1 MNDVLVRG
9 GTVVDG
15 SGAAAFRAD
24 VRVRGGVIAEI
35 GQTLAPDGELE
46 IDAGDAYV
54 TPGIIETHTHL
65 DGAMWWNPG
74 LDPLP
79 AYGNTSLVFG
89 YCGNSL
95 APLAGA
101 QRDEILDLLGF
112 LEDLPVEALATLPS
126 WTWERWPEYMAAI
139 AGRPTAVSV
148 GGYLG
153 HLSLRTYVMGGAAW
167 ERAATAD
174 EVATMAALLDE
185 GLRHGALGLSINHF
199 DRDRSLRL
207 VPGYFADDA
216 EFSALFAVLARHPG
230 RTMQVITR
238 FNDDEQS
245 LVDTERFAR
254 LCAPFGIRAQWP
266 GIPTAVEQGG
276 QLDSSAALHRRLR
289 ADGVDFWPNI
299 VFKPLEPFFGFERS
313 IAFQRVPAWNEV
325 LNGPTEAKLA
335 TLADPAWRDRA
346 RTDWD
351 NRVRAATSRIDR
363 PHELFLAI
371 SETGAGPLGISL
383 AQYALDR
390 GLHISDALA
399 EWVVTNGIGSSLV
412 GAPGAL
418 NEAAVVEH
426 LRDPHTLTNIND
438 SGAHLQ
444 LFCGAGQNVY
454 LYTHYV
460 RDTGQLA
467 IEEAVHVLTART
479 ADFFG
484 LGDRGRLAVG
494 LRGDLN
500 VFALDEI
507 ELRQE
512 TRVHDV
518 PFGTWRFTRPPA
530 GFRATV
536 VAGVPTWWNGAATG
550 ALPGTPLAVLS

>member
-1 MNDVLVRG
+1 MRDLLVRG

-15 SGAAAFRAD
+15 SGAAPQRAD
-24 VRVRGGVIAEI
+24 VRVRNGVIAEV
-35 GQTLAPDGELE
+35 GPDLQPDGERLL
-46 IDAGDAYV
+46 DAGGALV

-95 APLAGA
+95 APLAGP

-112 LEDLPVEALATLPS
+112 LEDLPVRALAELPP
-126 WTWERWPEYMAAI
+126 WNWERWPEYLDAVATQ
-139 AGRPTAVSV
+139 PTAVHV

-153 HLSLRTYVMGGAAW
+153 HLSLRTYVMGPAAW
-167 ERAATAD
+167 EREATAD
-174 EVATMAALLDE
+174 EIGRMVAVLDE
-185 GLRHGALGLSINHF
+185 GLAAGALGLSINHF
-199 DRDRSLRL
+199 DRDRTLRP
-207 VPGYFADDA
+207 VPGFFAADD
-216 EFSALFAVLARHPG
+216 EYGALIDVVARHPR
-230 RTMQVITR
+230 RTVQVITR
-238 FNDDEQS
+238 FTDLDHA
-245 LVDTERFAR
+245 LADTERFAR
-254 LCAPFGIRAQWP
+254 LCAARGVRCQWP
-266 GIPTAVEQGG
+266 GIPTALEQAGHAEPT
-276 QLDSSAALHRRLR
+276 AALQQRLR
-289 ADGVDFWPNI
+289 AEGADLWPNI

-325 LNGPTEAKLA
+325 LNGPPDAKLA
-335 TLADPAWRDRA
+335 TLADPAWRARA
-346 RTDWD
+346 RHDWD
-351 NRVRAATSRIDR
+351 HRVRAATSRLDR
-363 PHELFLAI
+363 PHELMLAI

-383 AQYALDR
+383 ADYAAQTGRHL
-390 GLHISDALA
+390 SDALA
-399 EWVVTNGIGSSLV
+399 DWVVANGIGSSLV

-418 NEAAVVEH
+418 DEEAVVRH
-426 LRDPHTLTNIND
+426 LRDPHSLTNIND

-467 IEEAVHVLTART
+467 IEEAVHLLTGRT

-484 LGDRGRLAVG
+484 MADRGRIAPG
-494 LRGDLN
+494 LLGDLN

-530 GFRATV
+530 GFRATI
-536 VAGVPTWWNGAATG
+536 VAGEPTWLDGAPTG
-550 ALPGTPLAVLS
+550 ALPATPIRP